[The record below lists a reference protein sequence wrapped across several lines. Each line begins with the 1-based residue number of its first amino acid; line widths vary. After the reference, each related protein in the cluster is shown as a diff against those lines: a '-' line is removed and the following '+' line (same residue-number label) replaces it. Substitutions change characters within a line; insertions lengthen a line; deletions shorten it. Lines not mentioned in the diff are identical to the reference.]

1 MLNHFCKQPLW
12 ECTRT
17 LAAVAQGQ
25 APADTVIT
33 NARLVNVCTAEIQD
47 DIAVA
52 IACGRIAYV
61 GPSADHC
68 IGADTH
74 VIEAA
79 GQVIAPGFLDGH
91 IHVESSMLGA
101 GEYARAVVPHG
112 TVGIYWDPHEVCNV
126 LGLEGVKVMMDDAAR
141 TPLKAMVTTPSC
153 VPAVPGFEDTGS
165 FVGPEEIAESM
176 TWDGVVGLGEMM
188 SFPGVLA
195 GADHAHG
202 ELAETLKADKV
213 ITGHYSIPET
223 DQGLNAY
230 IACGVRCCHES
241 TRAEDVL
248 AKMRLGQYA
257 QLRYGSAWL
266 DLPQLA
272 TAITETDIDTRFAN
286 LISDDT
292 HPHTLVA
299 EGHLDYI
306 LRMAVSLGIPV
317 VAAIQMMTIN
327 TATCFRMEHE
337 LGSITPGKCADI
349 VFLDNLEDLNVVR
362 TMIDGEVVAENGQI
376 TFDLAPFD
384 YPDWVT
390 HSMHLGRTITPDT
403 FRVEAPAG
411 ASDGDAVTVRAI
423 ELLPGSV
430 PDREASVALAVRDG
444 ALESDLDQDV
454 LKTFVFER
462 HHETG
467 TYGVGF
473 TKGFGIKRGAMASTV
488 AHDAH
493 NLLVVGTNDEDM
505 ALAANTLAEVG
516 GGMVVVAD
524 GEVLGLVELPI
535 AGLMDA
541 LTAEE
546 MSAKVHHLEDTW
558 AEIGCTM
565 PSPFMTM
572 ALIPLACLPELRL
585 TNRGL
590 VDCTTFQFTDLV
602 VDGEAE

>member
-1 MLNHFCKQPLW
+1 
-12 ECTRT
+12 
-17 LAAVAQGQ
+17 
-25 APADTVIT
+25 
-33 NARLVNVCTAEIQD
+33 
-47 DIAVA
+47 
-52 IACGRIAYV
+52 
-61 GPSADHC
+61 
-68 IGADTH
+68 
-74 VIEAA
+74 
-79 GQVIAPGFLDGH
+79 
-91 IHVESSMLGA
+91 
-101 GEYARAVVPHG
+101 
-112 TVGIYWDPHEVCNV
+112 
-126 LGLEGVKVMMDDAAR
+126 
-141 TPLKAMVTTPSC
+141 
-153 VPAVPGFEDTGS
+153 
-165 FVGPEEIAESM
+165 
-176 TWDGVVGLGEMM
+176 
-188 SFPGVLA
+188 
-195 GADHAHG
+195 
-202 ELAETLKADKV
+202 
-213 ITGHYSIPET
+213 
-223 DQGLNAY
+223 
-230 IACGVRCCHES
+230 
-241 TRAEDVL
+241 
-248 AKMRLGQYA
+248 MRLGQYA

-272 TAITETDIDTRFAN
+272 AAITETGIDTRFAN

-349 VFLDNLEDLNVVR
+349 VFLDNLEDLNVTRVL
-362 TMIDGEVVAENGQI
+362 IDGDVVAENGQI

-390 HSMHLGRTITPDT
+390 HSMHLGRAITPDT

-411 ASDGDAVTVRAI
+411 ASDGDRVTVRAI

>member
-1 MLNHFCKQPLW
+1 ML
-12 ECTRT
+12 
-17 LAAVAQGQ
+17 
-25 APADTVIT
+25 
-33 NARLVNVCTAEIQD
+33 
-47 DIAVA
+47 
-52 IACGRIAYV
+52 
-61 GPSADHC
+61 
-68 IGADTH
+68 
-74 VIEAA
+74 
-79 GQVIAPGFLDGH
+79 
-91 IHVESSMLGA
+91 
-101 GEYARAVVPHG
+101 
-112 TVGIYWDPHEVCNV
+112 
-126 LGLEGVKVMMDDAAR
+126 
-141 TPLKAMVTTPSC
+141 
-153 VPAVPGFEDTGS
+153 
-165 FVGPEEIAESM
+165 
-176 TWDGVVGLGEMM
+176 
-188 SFPGVLA
+188 
-195 GADHAHG
+195 
-202 ELAETLKADKV
+202 
-213 ITGHYSIPET
+213 
-223 DQGLNAY
+223 
-230 IACGVRCCHES
+230 
-241 TRAEDVL
+241 
-248 AKMRLGQYA
+248 
-257 QLRYGSAWL
+257 
-266 DLPQLA
+266 
-272 TAITETDIDTRFAN
+272 
-286 LISDDT
+286 
-292 HPHTLVA
+292 
-299 EGHLDYI
+299 
-306 LRMAVSLGIPV
+306 
-317 VAAIQMMTIN
+317 
-327 TATCFRMEHE
+327 FR
-337 LGSITPGKCADI
+337 S
-349 VFLDNLEDLNVVR
+349 
-362 TMIDGEVVAENGQI
+362 VAENGAC

-403 FRVEAPAG
+403 FRVEAPAD
-411 ASDGDAVTVRAI
+411 ASDGDTVTVRAI

-430 PDREASVALAVRDG
+430 PDREASVALTVRDG

-467 TYGVGF
+467 THGVGF

>member
-1 MLNHFCKQPLW
+1 
-12 ECTRT
+12 
-17 LAAVAQGQ
+17 
-25 APADTVIT
+25 
-33 NARLVNVCTAEIQD
+33 
-47 DIAVA
+47 
-52 IACGRIAYV
+52 
-61 GPSADHC
+61 
-68 IGADTH
+68 
-74 VIEAA
+74 
-79 GQVIAPGFLDGH
+79 
-91 IHVESSMLGA
+91 MLGA

-126 LGLEGVKVMMDDAAR
+126 LGLEGVKVMMGDAAR

-188 SFPGVLA
+188 NFPGVLA

-272 TAITETDIDTRFAN
+272 AAITETDIDTRFAN

-362 TMIDGEVVAENGQI
+362 TMIDGDVVAENGAC

-403 FRVEAPAG
+403 FRVEAPTG

-430 PDREASVALAVRDG
+430 PDREASVALTVRDG

-462 HHETG
+462 HHETD

-505 ALAANTLAEVG
+505 ALAANTLAEAG

-602 VDGEAE
+602 VDEEAE